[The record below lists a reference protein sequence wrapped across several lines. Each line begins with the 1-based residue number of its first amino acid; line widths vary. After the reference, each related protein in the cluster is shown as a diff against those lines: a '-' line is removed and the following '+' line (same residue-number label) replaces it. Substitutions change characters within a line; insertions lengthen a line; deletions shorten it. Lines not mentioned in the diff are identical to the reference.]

1 MVAGVIFVLVAR
13 LDYFLLPSSGGG
25 SLYGGDL
32 LMLGASLMILYG
44 CVIEFRALQRRLMA
58 GAATQERRRLARD
71 MHDGLAQELAFIAT
85 YSQRLGRTGDDA
97 ITVVNLRAAA
107 ERALHDSRTAIAV
120 LTSTDDAPLDRLI
133 TRTVDSFRS
142 RFPAEV
148 ELDLDQD
155 LVVDAER
162 RNALLRIL
170 NEALINATRHGSAR
184 QILVRLTGDQ
194 GGSALSVSDDGSGFD
209 VAAAM
214 TAGRGLGLTSM
225 SERAELLGGE
235 LKIVSGRGTGTA
247 VEVRLP

>member
-1 MVAGVIFVLVAR
+1 
-13 LDYFLLPSSGGG
+13 
-25 SLYGGDL
+25 
-32 LMLGASLMILYG
+32 
-44 CVIEFRALQRRLMA
+44 
-58 GAATQERRRLARD
+58 LARD

-209 VAAAM
+209 PRRV
-214 TAGRGLGLTSM
+214 RGLGLLGM
-225 SERAELLGGE
+225 EERVRHLGGTFQ
-235 LKIVSGRGTGTA
+235 IDSRPGRGTLLRVTLPLAAIPDA
-247 VEVRLP
+247 VRTSVVASEPELAWNGGLADGADSHSAG